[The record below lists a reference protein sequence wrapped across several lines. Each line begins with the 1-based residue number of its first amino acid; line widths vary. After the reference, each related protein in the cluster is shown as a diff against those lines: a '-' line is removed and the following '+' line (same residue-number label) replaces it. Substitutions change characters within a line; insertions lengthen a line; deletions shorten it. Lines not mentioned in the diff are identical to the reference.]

1 MKMEIGMEAKST
13 VVVKWQHN
21 PLINLK
27 PDLEE
32 TFCFSQSN
40 RIL

>member
-1 MKMEIGMEAKST
+1 MTMEIGMEAKST
-13 VVVKWQHN
+13 VLEKWQHN
-21 PLINLK
+21 PLINLE
-27 PDLEE
+27 PNLEE